1 MLYFQN
7 IKSIYQLQ
15 FKHVPDLLVNPAHPA
30 MVTEPLKTITG
41 TEKPAIASEAGLV
54 VIVRRERKQTTFKA
68 MSGLKQSDLF
78 TEL

>member
-15 FKHVPDLLVNPAHPA
+15 FKHVPDLLVNP
-30 MVTEPLKTITG
+30 TTITG
-41 TEKPAIASEAGLV
+41 TEKPAIGSEAGLV

-68 MSGLKQSDLF
+68 ISGLKQSDLF